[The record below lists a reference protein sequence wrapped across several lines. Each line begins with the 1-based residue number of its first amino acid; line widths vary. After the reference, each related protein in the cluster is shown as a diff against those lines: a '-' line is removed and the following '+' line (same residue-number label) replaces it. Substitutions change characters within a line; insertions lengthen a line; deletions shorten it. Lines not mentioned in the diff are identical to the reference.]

1 MRVLLYTLNHA
12 PEMIGVG
19 KYTGEMAAWLS
30 DRGYQVRVIAAPP
43 YYPAWR
49 VVEGYR
55 AGRYA
60 RERRDGA
67 TVYRCPIYV
76 PRRPSG
82 LRRVLHLASFALSS
96 LPVALWQGLVW
107 RPAAVFV
114 VEPTL
119 LCAPA
124 AWAAARLGGAAA
136 WLHVQDFEADVAFE
150 LGLVEGAWTRRAVE
164 GLERA
169 LMRRFDAV
177 SAISPGMCERLAD
190 KRVTRDRIALF
201 ENWVDTRTIH
211 PLDGASPMRAELG
224 IDPAA
229 VVALYAGNMGEKQGL
244 ETLIDAARR
253 LADHRDILFV
263 MAGDGV
269 ARERLEAE
277 ARGLANL
284 RLMPLQPSGRLNDL
298 LNVADIHLLPQRRE
312 AADLVMPSK
321 LVGMLATGRPVAAGA
336 APGTEVAALVGSRGV
351 VVAPD
356 DGAAM
361 AAAILSLA
369 ADPDRRKLLGAA
381 ARDLTVAEFDKG
393 VVLSRFAERLESLAS
408 AAGGHCQSNSP

>member
-1 MRVLLYTLNHA
+1 MRVLLYALNHA

-30 DRGYQVRVIAAPP
+30 DRGHDVRVIAAPP

-49 VVEGYR
+49 VAEGYR

-67 TVYRCPIYV
+67 TVYRCPLYV
-76 PRRPSG
+76 PRRSSG
-82 LRRVLHLASFALSS
+82 LRRVLHLASFALGS
-96 LPVALWQGLVW
+96 LPVALWLGLVW
-107 RPAAVFV
+107 RPAAVLV

-124 AWAAARLGGAAA
+124 AWAAARLCGAAI

-150 LGLVEGAWTRRAVE
+150 LDLIRGAWARRIVE
-164 GLERA
+164 GLECA
-169 LMRRFDAV
+169 LIRRFDAV

-190 KRVTRDRIALF
+190 KRVRRDRIALF
-201 ENWVDTRTIH
+201 ENWVDTRTIY

-369 ADPDRRKLLGAA
+369 ADPDRRKRLGAA

-408 AAGGHCQSNSP
+408 AAGGPKGG

>member
-1 MRVLLYTLNHA
+1 MRILLYALNHA

-19 KYTGEMAAWLS
+19 KYMGEMAAWLAA
-30 DRGYQVRVIAAPP
+30 RGHDVRVIAAPP

-49 VVEGYR
+49 VGDGYR
-55 AGRYA
+55 AHRYA

-67 TVYRCPIYV
+67 TVYRCPLYV

-96 LPVALWQGLVW
+96 LPVALWLGLVW
-107 RPAAVFV
+107 RPAAVIV

-150 LGLVEGAWTRRAVE
+150 LGLIEGAWARRAVE

-190 KRVTRDRIALF
+190 KLVARDRIALF
-201 ENWVDTRTIH
+201 ENWVDTRAIH

-244 ETLIDAARR
+244 ETLIAAALR
-253 LADHRDILFV
+253 LADRRDILFV
-263 MAGDGV
+263 MAGDGA

-277 ARGLANL
+277 ARGLANV
-284 RLMPLQPSGRLNDL
+284 RIVPLQPSERLNDL
-298 LNVADIHLLPQRRE
+298 LNVADIHLLPQRRD

-321 LVGMLATGRPVAAGA
+321 LVGMLASGRPVVAGA
-336 APGTEVAALVGSRGV
+336 APGAEVAALIGSRGV

-361 AAAILSLA
+361 AEAIVSLA
-369 ADPDRRKLLGAA
+369 ADPDRRKVLGAA

-393 VVLSRFAERLESLAS
+393 VVLSRFTERLEALAP
-408 AAGGHCQSNSP
+408 AGGGPNGR